1 MCGQDEILH
10 IVASH
15 GITLCQHHIS
25 NWRLPLLTLRN
36 AASAEGPCGAAVD
49 GKPLGALDVEKLTKE
64 IPHVFWNYITWFNIH
79 APVQQY
85 RLLGHSWCYKEIW
98 QYSKGCLHDL
108 GSTIV
113 TSICISLVQYSKSS
127 LWNMKPSS
135 YICMLDP
142 CDQTP
147 RRFIRPIFML
157 LPRSLKTEAHE
168 KNWAGAPEGWK
179 VKSAPFIREV
189 AGYFFEIIKVAKKIG
204 NSPKLHIKKGHC
216 GGPGIKKFNW
226 FWDRKNRFLVLRVF
240 NLVLG
245 VSFELP
251 FLAIF

>member
-1 MCGQDEILH
+1 MELKCAGRTKSY

-15 GITLCQHHIS
+15 GNYPLPTSHQQLKAAPPDPQERS
-25 NWRLPLLTLRN
+25 FSWR
-36 AASAEGPCGAAVD
+36 AMWCGSWWQ
-49 GKPLGALDVEKLTKE
+49 PLGALDVEKLTKE

-179 VKSAPFIREV
+179 VKVPH
-189 AGYFFEIIKVAKKIG
+189 
-204 NSPKLHIKKGHC
+204 L
-216 GGPGIKKFNW
+216 
-226 FWDRKNRFLVLRVF
+226 
-240 NLVLG
+240 
-245 VSFELP
+245 
-251 FLAIF
+251 

>member
-1 MCGQDEILH
+1 MELPSANITSTIEGCPSWPSGTQLQLKGHGVRQLMATAGRIRCGKTQ
-10 IVASH
+10 
-15 GITLCQHHIS
+15 
-25 NWRLPLLTLRN
+25 
-36 AASAEGPCGAAVD
+36 
-49 GKPLGALDVEKLTKE
+49 E

-113 TSICISLVQYSKSS
+113 TSICISLVQYSRSS

-179 VKSAPFIREV
+179 VKVPH
-189 AGYFFEIIKVAKKIG
+189 
-204 NSPKLHIKKGHC
+204 L
-216 GGPGIKKFNW
+216 
-226 FWDRKNRFLVLRVF
+226 
-240 NLVLG
+240 
-245 VSFELP
+245 
-251 FLAIF
+251 